1 MSFCALPCAGSERL
15 VGIYILM
22 AFSVVGA
29 AIVGYF
35 MLQDRGS
42 KAHR

>member
-1 MSFCALPCAGSERL
+1 M
-15 VGIYILM
+15 GIYILL
-22 AFSVVGA
+22 AVSVVGA

-42 KAHR
+42 KGTR